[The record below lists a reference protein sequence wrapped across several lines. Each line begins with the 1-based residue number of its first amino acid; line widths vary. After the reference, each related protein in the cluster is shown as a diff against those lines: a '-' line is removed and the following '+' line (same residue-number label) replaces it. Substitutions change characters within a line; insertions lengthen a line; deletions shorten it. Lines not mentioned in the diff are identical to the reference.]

1 MTKYLII
8 LSGIPRGGH
17 KTWASL
23 VRNVQ
28 KPLNAD
34 IALLYG
40 DKFKISKYLR
50 NQSRFDWQ
58 FKEPEN
64 WKDFYQERF
73 QDESV
78 LDFIKKGSEYGMAG
92 GIDDF
97 NGSGAI
103 VQGFRMIV
111 YENYLDELLKY
122 DYIIYTRFDQY
133 YVSTHPHFKGDKLWI
148 PKGEDY
154 FGICDRHVI
163 FPSKYSKKFFGVHKY
178 LGNPETHKN
187 TDYEISTERV
197 YLDSLIHNEIDKHI
211 ERIDRFQFTSAIESD
226 PTRWRKAKYKIYLS
240 GGLLMK
246 YPDEFIDSVYNQFK
260 LQGVKYIFTH
270 PIISLNYFYL
280 QLRRYIGK
288 QKKIYSD

>member
-1 MTKYLII
+1 VTKYLII

-78 LDFIKKGSEYGMAG
+78 LDFIKKGSKYGMAG

-97 NGSGAI
+97 DGSGAI

>member
-8 LSGIPRGGH
+8 LSGIPRGGE
-17 KTWASL
+17 KTWSSL
-23 VRNVQ
+23 LKNVK

-40 DKFKISKYLR
+40 DKFKISKSLR
-50 NQSRFDWQ
+50 NQSKFDWQ
-58 FKEPEN
+58 FKEPKN
-64 WKDFYQERF
+64 WKDFYYERF

-111 YENYLDELLKY
+111 YENYLDELLNY

-133 YVSTHPHFKGDKLWI
+133 YVSNHPPLTGDKIWI

-163 FPSKYSKKFFGVHKY
+163 FPSKYSEKFFAVHKY
-178 LGNPETHKN
+178 FNNPETYKN

-197 YLDSLIHNEIDKHI
+197 YLDSLVHSELEEYI
-211 ERIDRFQFTSAIESD
+211 ERIDRFQFTSALDSD
-226 PTRWRKAKYKIYLS
+226 PTRWRKAEYKVYLS
-240 GGLLMK
+240 GGLFMK

-260 LQGVKYIFTH
+260 LKGIKYIFFH
-270 PIISLNYFYL
+270 PVISINYLYL
-280 QLRRYIGK
+280 QLRRKIGEI
-288 QKKIYSD
+288 KKNIL